1 MFSLHGTVYNSYG
14 PDLIPPSQFS
24 RFLKDL
30 LSLIIWAEESNNS
43 FNMHLL
49 VAYCVAGN
57 LLGAGDKLISKMRM
71 VLTIIQLTDNDK
83 KVIRRWALASGE

>member
-1 MFSLHGTVYNSYG
+1 
-14 PDLIPPSQFS
+14 
-24 RFLKDL
+24 
-30 LSLIIWAEESNNS
+30 
-43 FNMHLL
+43 MHLL